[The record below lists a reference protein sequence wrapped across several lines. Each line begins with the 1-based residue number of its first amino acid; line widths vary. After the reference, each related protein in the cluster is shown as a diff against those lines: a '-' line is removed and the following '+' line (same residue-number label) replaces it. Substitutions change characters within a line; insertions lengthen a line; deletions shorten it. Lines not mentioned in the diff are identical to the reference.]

1 MGSNWI
7 ETVLNGVYVVAI
19 SHFLGAELYGAW
31 AYAAAAYGFVLG
43 LTWFGM
49 DMLLPMRL
57 GADRR
62 DSAGFVGVTLALRL
76 ALLGIAAVGLAV
88 YALVYEPPGTTRL
101 ALLLVI
107 PALYGRGLA
116 LWARVVFIGYERAGS
131 YMKMAAG
138 VRVTEVVCGIAL
150 LAAGWGLIAVLVL
163 HSLFWLVEAAIGLG
177 MARSW
182 LTRYRPRLDIGET
195 IDLVRKGAVIG
206 LAASLTGWLMAGP
219 VLMLRHVDG
228 DLARLGQFSIALQLA
243 MIMVASVQPFF
254 AAALPVLSR
263 SVTRGDPRLV
273 FYGGLTVLAA
283 LLGCGALAGLGFL
296 VGPPLV
302 LWLFGPDFALAGDL
316 VGPCLLLGGLILA
329 PTGYGQ
335 LLVLGGR
342 RWPGAIASGIGGLV
356 LLVTLPPAVNSW
368 GVYGA
373 VVAAGGAWLARAII
387 LIASAAQQQTA
398 VGSRQAE

>member
-1 MGSNWI
+1 
-7 ETVLNGVYVVAI
+7 
-19 SHFLGAELYGAW
+19 
-31 AYAAAAYGFVLG
+31 
-43 LTWFGM
+43 
-49 DMLLPMRL
+49 
-57 GADRR
+57 
-62 DSAGFVGVTLALRL
+62 
-76 ALLGIAAVGLAV
+76 
-88 YALVYEPPGTTRL
+88 
-101 ALLLVI
+101 
-107 PALYGRGLA
+107 
-116 LWARVVFIGYERAGS
+116 
-131 YMKMAAG
+131 MKMAAG